1 MSIIKSLHKKLEFT
15 QEEVTDYEIKSN
27 GNTVYWK
34 PGSQHEIEVNLT
46 DLELEEID
54 KAISEADK
62 QKAITVHMVAT
73 IEKFTN
79 G

>member
-1 MSIIKSLHKKLEFT
+1 MSVIKSLHNKLEFT
-15 QEEVTDYEIKSN
+15 QEEMERYEIKSD

-34 PGSQHEIEVNLT
+34 PGSRHEIVLNLT
-46 DLELEEID
+46 NLELEEIG